1 MAIDPRKINSKVLLK
16 VKSGPGVISGI
27 DEVASNNG
35 VVDFS
40 GIQFTEPGD
49 YVISVIPSSP
59 DLEATQFEIK
69 ILPEEEF
76 IPQESVGEEKPPI
89 EGSRPIISQI
99 NQPTVKLDPMKF
111 DIDIDAE
118 FNKNISTGLGFT
130 PFLWYSGTQIPERDI
145 SYLEIYYDDYVPKAT
160 VTFKD
165 TLGLVKSPETRPLN
179 DTKFEIF
186 LNSGSDIIKSIHL
199 KFKIEIQ
206 QDNKKGS
213 ISVTGILDIRDFYK
227 VSYRS
232 YQGSSFEV
240 LRKVSGELDLGFNS
254 NITNTNDIMKW
265 RRNGEM
271 TKEFIKSIIMHS
283 YISDESF
290 VIGYIDYYWCLNYVD
305 IEKEWK
311 RDISNDLAIN
321 SQGVSYLSEG
331 VENDKIVPLILTNDP
346 SNNSSVLYFMNHRF
360 NNNSTYFTSK
370 TGVFTESKAYDRIKK
385 QFLKFRIDSQTSDGN
400 VVILKGSQQD
410 TDEINTNYS
419 TSYSGKI
426 DTDNVHNN
434 YLYAVDQNKRNL
446 DELVKISMEMELP
459 KPNFNLYKY
468 QKVNIEFINQKQ
480 TISDSKISDERLSG
494 DWLIVDIR
502 YIWSGRLYQKI
513 TAVRKELGKTTEEIK
528 SQDTAVQN
536 NNAVNSEINE
546 NTIAPGDVD
555 ANELVG
561 DEGEDEAPLFIFND
575 EEPVTD
581 EDVISEEFLEA
592 SFDGEEELIESI
604 FVKEELQNE
613 PLPKDTPNKT
623 EELPTGENGVPVDYN
638 DSKFVGGAWKNY
650 NIDNVLSEINSTS
663 HKPNAKFKE
672 SLKKIL
678 LWIKQDKD
686 ITDAR
691 EAAYLLAT
699 AYAESGYS
707 LQRWEADYVCTGAG
721 IPYGSNGPCQKA
733 LNYFRSSKG
742 KKNYYDLGIDSKGFP
757 YFGRGLIQLT
767 GKSNYQKYGDKIGV
781 DLVNNGDLA
790 LKEDNSYKI
799 AVIYLVGKTFK
810 HVKSNNLTQARKSV
824 NGGTKGLSEVNGA
837 YNDWLKIFEKSA

>member
-370 TGVFTESKAYDRIKK
+370 SGVFTESKAYDRIKK

-561 DEGEDEAPLFIFND
+561 DEFIIIEGDDASLLGDDFTENNFVGDDEQIEYL
-575 EEPVTD
+575 
-581 EDVISEEFLEA
+581 LA
-592 SFDGEEELIESI
+592 SDLGDSDGEESGSGFDNIDTKLMQQTDGSPIDNKI
-604 FVKEELQNE
+604 FQKSMVVNGTKIFNG
-613 PLPKDTPNKT
+613 
-623 EELPTGENGVPVDYN
+623 ELPDRLLAKLDFTGLKIEKNAANKLNKLN
-638 DSKFVGGAWKNY
+638 DLFKKKFGQNM
-650 NIDNVLSEINSTS
+650 
-663 HKPNAKFKE
+663 P
-672 SLKKIL
+672 
-678 LWIKQDKD
+678 
-686 ITDAR
+686 ITDGYRTFNVQNKIFDWAYFETGINPFTKLKDPKGKGR
-691 EAAYLLAT
+691 KLGSFKNGKKMGTAASKPGTSLHGWGQAIDI
-699 AYAESGYS
+699 SGFGNGPGNKFYDWMS
-707 LQRWEADYVCTGAG
+707 VNAPKFDWVNPAWAKKAGAG
-721 IPYGSNGPCQKA
+721 YEPWHWEYI
-733 LNYFRSSKG
+733 G
-742 KKNYYDLGIDSKGFP
+742 KDLFK
-757 YFGRGLIQLT
+757 
-767 GKSNYQKYGDKIGV
+767 
-781 DLVNNGDLA
+781 
-790 LKEDNSYKI
+790 DNIIS
-799 AVIYLVGKTFK
+799 
-810 HVKSNNLTQARKSV
+810 
-824 NGGTKGLSEVNGA
+824 
-837 YNDWLKIFEKSA
+837 